1 MGDVVTAE
9 ALGSDDV
16 LSVRVNRHVVEAS
29 VDIPLKGPAVTVLF
43 GPSGAGKT
51 TVLRAIAGLDDA
63 RGSHVSYA
71 GTVWT
76 DGRRHRVPSRKRN
89 IGYLFQ
95 DHALFPHLSVT
106 ANVAFGVRDVSRTER
121 SELVDEALAL
131 TSAEHLIGRP
141 VSSLSGGEAQRVAL
155 ARALAPRPRLVLLDE
170 PLSAL
175 DTPTRLRLRLE
186 LRRILVAAG
195 VPAVVVTHDRAEA
208 LALGDLVVVMIDGRV
223 RQVGVAAEVF
233 DRPHDSDVLRVVGVE
248 TALPATVLAA
258 SEGLVQV
265 QLGTHVITALD
276 TSAERPGD
284 PTPGSGVLVCIR
296 AEDVSVEVGPSHA
309 RASQRNH
316 LPAVVSEVRTEGALV
331 RIGLDAGVHVVS
343 VITRTSAEE
352 LQISVGQPVTAVIK
366 STAVHLIP
374 R

>member
-1 MGDVVTAE
+1 MTALTVTSGDGA
-9 ALGSDDV
+9 
-16 LSVRVNRHVVEAS
+16 LSVKVHRHVVDAS
-29 VDIPLKGPAVTVLF
+29 LVVPVAEPSVTVLF

-63 RGSHVSYA
+63 RGSRVSFA

-76 DGRRHRVPSRKRN
+76 DGRRHRVPARKRN

-95 DHALFPHLSVT
+95 EHALFPHLSVT
-106 ANVAFGVRDVSRTER
+106 ANVAFGVRDASRAER
-121 SELVDEALAL
+121 FALAAEALAR
-131 TSAEHLIGRP
+131 TNAEHLVDRP

-155 ARALAPRPRLVLLDE
+155 ARALAPRPQLVLLDE

-175 DTPTRLRLRLE
+175 DTPTRLRLRSE
-186 LRRILVAAG
+186 LRRILVSAG

-208 LALGDLVVVMIDGRV
+208 LALGDFVAVMIDGRV
-223 RQVGVAAEVF
+223 RQVGEAAQVF
-233 DRPHDSDVLRVVGVE
+233 DRPRDSDVLRVVGVE
-248 TALPATVLAA
+248 TALPATVL
-258 SEGLVQV
+258 SVTDGLVKV
-265 QLGTHVITALD
+265 QMGPHVLTALD
-276 TSAERPGD
+276 ASVESPVV
-284 PTPGSGVLVCIR
+284 PTPGSEVLVCIR
-296 AEDVSVEVGPSHA
+296 AEDVSVEVGPPHA

-316 LPAVVSEVRTEGALV
+316 LPATVSDVRTEGALV

-343 VITRTSAEE
+343 AITRTAAEE
-352 LQISVGQPVTAVIK
+352 LHIAVGQSVTAVIK